1 MTQTADKLSPFL
13 ATSAVLHVSLFVLVV
28 FGPALFS
35 NRAGTS
41 WGSSIDKPVTVGVAT
56 SLPPGIPLPAPA
68 VVQETAKPSDSKTL
82 HPAEVAPKPPTKVPS
97 KPADVKI
104 PARGATEQTKSAPEP
119 QTSKGATPP
128 PPAPTSNAIP
138 GDGGQIA
145 LPYGAPAGAGKA
157 TFGDGTFGTR
167 FGSFVTALITAME
180 SAWQQ
185 PPTAASQRVYVTFT
199 IRRNGRSAV
208 ATDVELDQSSGNGS
222 LDRSAVRAVQNASLP
237 PLPPDFSGSSVAVRF
252 YFETK
257 R

>member
-41 WGSSIDKPVTVGVAT
+41 WGSSTDKPITVGVKT
-56 SLPPGIPLPAPA
+56 SLPPGIPLPAPP
-68 VVQETAKPSDSKTL
+68 VVQETAKPSDTKTL
-82 HPAEVAPKPPTKVPS
+82 HPAEVAPKPPAKVPP
-97 KPADVKI
+97 KPAEVKI
-104 PARGATEQTKSAPEP
+104 PERGATKQTKAAPAP
-119 QTSKGATPP
+119 QTSKAATPP
-128 PPAPTSNAIP
+128 PPAPASNAIP
-138 GDGGQIA
+138 GDGGQIS
-145 LPYGAPAGAGKA
+145 LPYGAPAGAGQA

-185 PPTAASQRVYVTFT
+185 PATAASQRVYVTFT
-199 IRRNGRSAV
+199 IRRSGRGAV
-208 ATDVELDQSSGNGS
+208 ATDPKIDQSSGNGS
-222 LDRSAVRAVQNASLP
+222 LDRSAMRAVQTATLP
-237 PLPPDFSGSSVAVRF
+237 PLPPDFSGSSVSVRF